1 MNTLPDL
8 YTTSSCSGT
17 TASNLSLPEQP
28 LRASYQLLKSLIYIF
43 PVTERSSG
51 KNILPVGFGSHG
63 QLLLIMALFALQ
75 DASVS
80 LPKRQLRLAPRE
92 RRVVS
97 GSM

>member
-17 TASNLSLPEQP
+17 TTNNLSLPEQP
-28 LRASYQLLKSLIYIF
+28 LRASFQLLQSLIYIF

-51 KNILPVGFGSHG
+51 KKILPVGLGSYG
-63 QLLLIMALFALQ
+63 QLLLMMAPSALQ

-80 LPKRQLRLAPRE
+80 LLKRQLRLAPRE